1 MIIGAVRRWE
11 CGVFA
16 PSTHESTSGRRQPDA
31 RLRRRVERAH
41 VGGQR
46 LRQCVL
52 CRAIVLAHWCVHWAC
67 ALGCVIRPSAAG
79 SCLAGR
85 AAGPLGC
92 VRWLLRPALSHTT
105 TRRTLRAARSH
116 SRTPG
121 LRATQALRVCSLC
134 VHSQLSVRSGW
145 WAGCKVR
152 FAPQNQPRWFSP
164 PQQWRCHSHC
174 STLSSR
180 QTTHSCTLCHTLP
193 TCAAGA
199 VVVAPCVRAR
209 GGAESQ
215 GARRRPWKLVRWS
228 CWCGRS

>member
-1 MIIGAVRRWE
+1 MVIVAVRRWE
-11 CGVFA
+11 CRVFA
-16 PSTHESTSGRRQPDA
+16 PSTHESSGGGGSQMHDCV
-31 RLRRRVERAH
+31 RRRVERVH

-46 LRQCVL
+46 LRQCVV
-52 CRAIVLAHWCVHWAC
+52 CHAIVLPHWCVYWAC
-67 ALGCVIRPSAAG
+67 ALGCVIGPSAAG

-105 TRRTLRAARSH
+105 RRTLRAARSH
-116 SRTPG
+116 SRTHG
-121 LRATQALRVCSLC
+121 LRATQALAVCS
-134 VHSQLSVRSGW
+134 VWSQPQRSVRSGW
-145 WAGCKVR
+145 WRAAKS
-152 FAPQNQPRWFSP
+152 ALPPQNQPRWFSRR
-164 PQQWRCHSHC
+164 QQWRCHSHC